1 MSQAYLFNIAMSDR
15 EIDTYLH
22 KLQHNCEESTNGHS
36 NVIVLNILAVSFFC
50 SSRWLSMTPLR
61 QFTKIPMEVIRK
73 IEKKDFPWERFYDL
87 GTKEI
92 GELIHMPKMGKT
104 LHKFIHQLPKL
115 ELATH
120 IQPITRSV

>member
-1 MSQAYLFNIAMSDR
+1 
-15 EIDTYLH
+15 
-22 KLQHNCEESTNGHS
+22 
-36 NVIVLNILAVSFFC
+36 
-50 SSRWLSMTPLR
+50 
-61 QFTKIPMEVIRK
+61 MEVIKK

-115 ELATH
+115 ELSTH
-120 IQPITRSV
+120 IQPITRYWGVGTGFLTTFFYYLDQCLL